1 MHTAASATSTS
12 AASAQNAAA
21 SEGRQAATSTLT
33 AITAKMVMRIARN
46 TDPVI
51 ASFFLSA
58 TLPSDAAAFW
68 ALAALV
74 LVADAAVCV
83 LLFTRAFYDAGSVA
97 TAPPYTI
104 AYRSDGYIE
113 LCHRSGRREYFA
125 VRQVADVRA
134 YPAKLGFVIYGW
146 AYSGN
151 LNYGKVTFFL
161 SDAGRLKKRSVKMV
175 ANCMDTARFIR
186 EDFLPTVT
194 GAERQ

>member
-1 MHTAASATSTS
+1 MKEGAARLTPLA
-12 AASAQNAAA
+12 
-21 SEGRQAATSTLT
+21 GRVALRKKD
-33 AITAKMVMRIARN
+33 AITGSVFLAILITIFA
-46 TDPVI
+46 VI
-51 ASFFLSA
+51 AVRVLVA
-58 TLPSDAAAFW
+58 ACLPSDAAAFW

-161 SDAGRLKKRSVKMV
+161 SDAGRLKKKSVKMV